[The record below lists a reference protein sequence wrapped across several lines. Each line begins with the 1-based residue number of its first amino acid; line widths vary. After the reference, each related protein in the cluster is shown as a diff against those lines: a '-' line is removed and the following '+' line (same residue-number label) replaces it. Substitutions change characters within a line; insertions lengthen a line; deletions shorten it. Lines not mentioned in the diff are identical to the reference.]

1 MDYPSNSMNS
11 KAATP
16 PAEKKVERVT
26 RTEVIKR
33 RKPLGKKFSE
43 TFLGGDA
50 RGAGSFVVLEV
61 ILPAIRNAVADAV
74 TMYTEKILWGETR
87 SKPRSGGLVGGLLG
101 GPTNYNKASM
111 GWRDDPRDPRVA
123 RRSAATMDEV
133 IIETRVEA
141 EHVLDRMVDLL
152 KQYDQVTVSDLCDLV
167 GATAA
172 YTDNKWG
179 WTDLRGADIR
189 RVREGYLLKLPQP
202 DSL

>member
-1 MDYPSNSMNS
+1 
-11 KAATP
+11 
-16 PAEKKVERVT
+16 
-26 RTEVIKR
+26 
-33 RKPLGKKFSE
+33 
-43 TFLGGDA
+43 
-50 RGAGSFVVLEV
+50 
-61 ILPAIRNAVADAV
+61 
-74 TMYTEKILWGETR
+74 
-87 SKPRSGGLVGGLLG
+87 
-101 GPTNYNKASM
+101 
-111 GWRDDPRDPRVA
+111 
-123 RRSAATMDEV
+123 MDEV